1 MHLSANGQTAARH
14 IASCQLFF
22 FFFFLHASSQKKN
35 KPIQCLFSGIQ
46 RRGGGRCSWAVNFP
60 DRLTELHRATC
71 SGGEGTQEVPARRQR
86 LIRRFSSPPPRH
98 SFADAALPAM
108 LGQVTET
115 ASLESLSCRNNFKVS
130 LQQSG
135 VRQDCTSHGIKNC
148 NLNSFSFFVIKMRE

>member
-1 MHLSANGQTAARH
+1 MKRGDAFICKRPDGCSPYCLLSAVF
-14 IASCQLFF
+14 LFF
-22 FFFFLHASSQKKN
+22 FSLHASSKKIN

-86 LIRRFSSPPPRH
+86 LIRSFSFFFFFPCH

-135 VRQDCTSHGIKNC
+135 VRQDCTIHGIKIA
-148 NLNSFSFFVIKMRE
+148 V